1 MNKHLMAVA
10 ISSALLSPA
19 ANAANSITE
28 ALEASKPVLDLRL
41 RYESNDTEGGAKRGD
56 ALTLKSVIGI
66 QTGSYKGFSAY
77 ADMTNVSALEDDFK
91 SSGASTIATDII
103 PDPEGD
109 ELNQAYLQYA
119 NENQQLRFGR
129 QRIIYDNSR
138 FIGNVGW
145 RQNEQTYDALSYK
158 NTALENVT
166 FNLAYLAQ
174 TNGIFFNRAD
184 TQSILANVG
193 INSVGPGK
201 LSLYAYDL
209 EDEND
214 NELTTL
220 GFSYSGKSDVDT
232 FKVIYRLEL
241 AAQES
246 DSNTGVD
253 ADTEYLNLELGGVF
267 GGVTAKLGY
276 ELLGSDSGD
285 AGFSTPLG
293 TNHKFNG
300 WADKFLAPRANGL
313 EDTYFSVSGKA
324 AGVKLVGVFHSF
336 SEDEGGAD
344 LGTEIDLLAV
354 KKFTKH
360 YSAGLKYA
368 SFSADSSSAL
378 TDTDKV
384 WLWGQAKF

>member
-158 NTALENVT
+158 NTELENVT

-368 SFSADSSSAL
+368 SFSADSGSAL